1 MQREKMTDP
10 QIMENQERGTG
21 IRGHLEARCFRIA
34 DASVWRPVMTT
45 VFDYYENLIL
55 CWHHNF
61 SPGFN
66 SLNLCHCLLVPHFG
80 NVTLYKTSL
89 KQVIGSCLK
98 SVNDMCLERFSK
110 DLSKL
115 HLCEA

>member
-1 MQREKMTDP
+1 MT
-10 QIMENQERGTG
+10 I
-21 IRGHLEARCFRIA
+21 
-34 DASVWRPVMTT
+34 
-45 VFDYYENLIL
+45 VFDCYANLIP

-66 SLNLCHCLLVPHFG
+66 SLNLCHCLLVPHFD
-80 NVTLYKTSL
+80 NITLYKTSL

-98 SVNDMCLERFSK
+98 AVNDMCLERFSK

-115 HLCEA
+115 HLCEAQEDQPQTFFSEIVLLFFCNFGHIKVKEQFAVLSVL